1 MNQCHGGDE
10 LALAKA
16 VLRERLLT
24 ARRARSS
31 LDRGIAI
38 ATTAFTW
45 ELLQQA
51 ETVAAYLSVG
61 TEPGTGELLDALLEA
76 KKRVLLPVLLADN
89 DLDWSLYTGRANIMQ
104 AARGLTE
111 PIGARLGVDAIRT
124 ADMVLVPGLAA
135 SPTGTRL
142 GRGGGSYDRALARIS
157 ARTPVAVVLYDD
169 EVGVAV
175 PAEPHDKPVTHA
187 LTPTGVQ
194 RLAG

>member
-45 ELLQQA
+45 
-51 ETVAAYLSVG
+51 
-61 TEPGTGELLDALLEA
+61 EPGTGELLDALLEA